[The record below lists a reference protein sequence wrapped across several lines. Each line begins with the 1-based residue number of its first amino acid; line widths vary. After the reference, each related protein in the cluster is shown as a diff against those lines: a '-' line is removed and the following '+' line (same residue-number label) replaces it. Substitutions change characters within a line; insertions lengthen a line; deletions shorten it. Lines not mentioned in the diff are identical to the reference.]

1 MRERFVRI
9 RSAKLR
15 TGFAP
20 FRSRYNKAVDKVVQV
35 FASHAEADE
44 ANARFDASLTP
55 EERINIVIEL
65 RDRRHPD
72 AAKQGLARVCRVTE
86 LERS

>member
-1 MRERFVRI
+1 MPAGI
-9 RSAKLR
+9 RLRQAKTWLR
-15 TGFAP
+15 SNP
-20 FRSRYNKAVDKVVQV
+20 SRYNGVVDKVVQV

-55 EERINIVIEL
+55 EECINIVIEL

-72 AAKQGLARVCRVTE
+72 AAKQGLARVYRVTE

>member
-1 MRERFVRI
+1 VE
-9 RSAKLR
+9 
-15 TGFAP
+15 
-20 FRSRYNKAVDKVVQV
+20 KVVQV

-44 ANARFDASLTP
+44 VNALFDASLTP
-55 EERINIVIEL
+55 EQCIRIVIEL

-72 AAKQGLARVCRVTE
+72 AAEQGLARVCRVTE

>member
-1 MRERFVRI
+1 M
-9 RSAKLR
+9 
-15 TGFAP
+15 
-20 FRSRYNKAVDKVVQV
+20 DKVVQV
-35 FASHAEADE
+35 FASHAEAEE
-44 ANARFDASLTP
+44 ADARFYASLTP

-86 LERS
+86 LEQS